1 MFLYRSNPSGSTDG
15 VHSLNTAFRQSCLYS
30 QRHGSGLESL
40 KVVNAVSGGESMS
53 TQASFLK
60 MRRETDRRRM
70 LIFYCMIGLLMSF
83 GRSAFAAD
91 AVCADNYDDVAK
103 FGGPQMKAALEA
115 FKGQR
120 YTNKSNGTHLRFSD
134 SGRIIV
140 KTFTTSDNDPNVFES
155 QEGVIK
161 ICEKNGR
168 LEISS
173 VMSSFPAGIALDKNE
188 SGKDCFRLTGLAAL
202 GGNRTVFCEGEM
214 PPSVQAAYERH
225 MSQRTVAAQRSSSSN
240 AAGVAQ

>member
-1 MFLYRSNPSGSTDG
+1 
-15 VHSLNTAFRQSCLYS
+15 
-30 QRHGSGLESL
+30 
-40 KVVNAVSGGESMS
+40 MS

-70 LIFYCMIGLLMSF
+70 LIFYCMLGLLMSF
-83 GRSAFAAD
+83 GRSAFGAQP
-91 AVCADNYDDVAK
+91 VCADNYDDVVK
-103 FGGPQMKAALEA
+103 LGGPQMKAALEA

-140 KTFTTSDNDPNVFES
+140 KTFTTNDNDPNVFES
-155 QEGVIK
+155 QEGVIT

-173 VMSSFPAGIALDKNE
+173 VMSSFPAGIALDKDAK
-188 SGKDCFRLTGLAAL
+188 GKDCFRLTGFAAL

-214 PPSVQAAYERH
+214 PPHIQAAYERH
-225 MSQRTVAAQRSSSSN
+225 QSQRTIAAQRGTSSN
-240 AAGVAQ
+240 SSGVAQ